1 MLQFLTVNYY
11 SSKLINKLLISLK
24 DLSISHKVII
34 VNNSPED
41 RDIHNLTYPSLEII
55 ETDRNLGFG
64 RACNLGLAK
73 IYSRSVS
80 DLVWLINPDA
90 YFEKDDL
97 LKIPV
102 LLPMLSSYPILGT
115 IIYDEKSNLTF
126 NGGIFCPIRGII
138 REDKII
144 SNENIRPTK
153 WVSGCSLILN
163 LQYFNECPNFDR
175 DFFLYYEDFEFCQ
188 RYNKLGYDIV
198 ICSQIKVIHHT
209 SSITSK
215 LTNKLTQEIYSYL
228 LALLKHS
235 TKVSLVYRLLR
246 IILVGIVE
254 TITLNNRGKAKLEGV
269 KQFIQ
274 FYLEHSLGWKVQR
287 DY

>member
-11 SSKLINKLLISLK
+11 SSKLIDKLLISLQ
-24 DLSISHKVII
+24 DLSIPHRVII

-41 RDIHNLTYPSLEII
+41 RDIYDLTYSDLEVI

-64 RACNLGLAK
+64 GACNLGLAK

-97 LKIPV
+97 VKIPL
-102 LLPMLSSYPILGT
+102 LLPLFSSYPILGT
-115 IIYDEKSNLTF
+115 IIYDEKGHLTF
-126 NGGIFCPIRGII
+126 SGGIFCPIRGII
-138 REDKII
+138 REEKTMF
-144 SNENIRPTK
+144 NENIKPTQ

-163 LQYFNECPNFDR
+163 LQYFNECPIFDR
-175 DFFLYYEDFEFCQ
+175 DFFLYYEDFDFCR
-188 RYNKLGYDIV
+188 RYNKLGYDIA

-209 SSITSK
+209 SSITSN

-235 TKVSLVYRLLR
+235 TKFSLFYRLLR
-246 IILVGIVE
+246 IILVGNVE
-254 TITLNNRGKAKLEGV
+254 SITLNNLGKAKLQGIR
-269 KQFIQ
+269 QFIR